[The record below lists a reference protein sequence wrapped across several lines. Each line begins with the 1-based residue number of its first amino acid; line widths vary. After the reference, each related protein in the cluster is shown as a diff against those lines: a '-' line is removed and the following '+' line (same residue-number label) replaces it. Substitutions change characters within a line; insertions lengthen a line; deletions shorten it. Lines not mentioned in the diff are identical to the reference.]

1 VDLMSG
7 DVELSG
13 IPLTMLWTLHNR
25 AGESLRADAVLRDP
39 ECVRI
44 YESIDFDYEAAFGT
58 PDGTHAVRSLRFD
71 EALRPWLAAHPGGSV
86 VELAAG
92 LETQF
97 QRCDDGKV
105 RWLCVDVPEA
115 IEIRERYL
123 PATDRCR
130 HLPVSALDL
139 SWLDHV
145 EDPRRGVFVSAQ
157 GLFMYFEPDDVRR
170 LCVAIVDRF
179 PGVELM
185 FDTIPPWFSDKTMKG
200 YRRTPAYTAP
210 PMPWG
215 VERSRIEGLLRQ
227 WSPKFADI
235 RVSSYGP
242 SHGVLAVLAPI
253 FDRLPVLRDIPPSI
267 VWARAQG

>member
-1 VDLMSG
+1 MSG
-7 DVELSG
+7 DVGLSG

-25 AGESLRADAVLRDP
+25 ASESLRSDAILRDP
-39 ECVRI
+39 DCERI
-44 YESIDFDYEAAFGT
+44 YQSIDFDYAKAFGK
-58 PDGTHAVRSLRFD
+58 PDGTHAVRSVRFD
-71 EALRPWLAAHPGGSV
+71 EVLRPWLAAHPGGTV

-97 QRCDDGKV
+97 QRCDDGTV

-115 IEIRERYL
+115 IEIRERFL
-123 PATDRCR
+123 PASERCR

-139 SWLDHV
+139 SWLDRV
-145 EDPRRGVFVSAQ
+145 EQPERGVFVSAQ

-170 LCVAIVDRF
+170 LCVAIVERF

-185 FDTIPPWFSDKTMKG
+185 FDTIPPWFSRKTMKG
-200 YRRTPAYTAP
+200 FQPTPAYTTP

-215 VERSRIEGLLRQ
+215 VKRSRIEGLLRQ
-227 WSPKFADI
+227 WSPKIAEV
-235 RVSSYGP
+235 RVASYGP
-242 SHGVLAVLAPI
+242 SHGVLAVSAPI

-267 VWARAQG
+267 VWVRAQG